1 MTINVQQI
9 FEQEMA
15 MVGLM
20 TESQAFDLLDEAII
34 INNSTDVV
42 KYTKACDV
50 IIAHL
55 IKTAG
60 TYAAKLRTAPLTNT
74 ELRLVQDLFAKVS
87 EARSHLVAAAATT
100 DIMHQEEFLEQ
111 ATRLLQK
118 ANFKGL

>member
-1 MTINVQQI
+1 MINIKEI
-9 FEQEMA
+9 FEQELVSA
-15 MVGLM
+15 GLM
-20 TESQAFDLLDEAII
+20 TESQAFELLDEAII
-34 INNSTDVV
+34 INSSADVV

-74 ELRLVQDLFAKVS
+74 ELRLVQDIFAKVS

-100 DIMHQEEFLEQ
+100 DIM
-111 ATRLLQK
+111 RDRK
-118 ANFKGL
+118 SVV

>member
-1 MTINVQQI
+1 MIDVQQI
-9 FEQEMA
+9 FEQELA

-60 TYAAKLRTAPLTNT
+60 TYATKLRTD
-74 ELRLVQDLFAKVS
+74 RKSVV
-87 EARSHLVAAAATT
+87 
-100 DIMHQEEFLEQ
+100 
-111 ATRLLQK
+111 
-118 ANFKGL
+118 

>member
-1 MTINVQQI
+1 MIDVQQI
-9 FEQEMA
+9 FEQELA
-15 MVGLM
+15 SAGLM

-34 INNSTDVV
+34 INSSADVA

-74 ELRLVQDLFAKVS
+74 ELRLVQDIFAKVS

>member
-1 MTINVQQI
+1 MINIKEI
-9 FEQEMA
+9 FEQELVSA
-15 MVGLM
+15 GLM
-20 TESQAFDLLDEAII
+20 TESQAFELLDEAII
-34 INNSTDVV
+34 INSSADVV

-74 ELRLVQDLFAKVS
+74 ELRLVQDIFAKVS
-87 EARSHLVAAAATT
+87 EARSHLVAAAGTA
-100 DIMHQEEFLEQ
+100 DIMRQEEFLEQ